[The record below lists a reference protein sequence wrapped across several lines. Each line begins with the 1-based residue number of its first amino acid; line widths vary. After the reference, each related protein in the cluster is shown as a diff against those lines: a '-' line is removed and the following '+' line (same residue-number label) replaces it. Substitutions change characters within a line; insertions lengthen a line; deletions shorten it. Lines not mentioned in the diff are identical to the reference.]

1 MVGNVAQRATTGVL
15 FVALIGSLTTLP
27 PLATDVALPGL
38 PMIARALGTSD
49 GVMQW
54 SLSAFILAFGFGQL
68 VFGPLSDRYGRR
80 PLLFVGL
87 GVFTVVGVACT
98 FATNGPLLVALRFV
112 QGFGACAGTVCARA
126 IVQDVARGDRPR
138 AAAMQGYLSAIN
150 SLAPIVA
157 PLLGAAILLALS
169 WRWLYGVLPLIG
181 IALLAL
187 VALRLPETSPR
198 TARDVFA
205 AYARVVRLP
214 RTMPLAGVTLGSFGA
229 YFTLIASSPFVLV
242 SQLHLAS
249 GAFAGCFAL
258 VASSLLVGA
267 TLTGRLAHRIGS
279 ERLFACGIAGMTVAG
294 AAVYVVDAWA
304 PSAAGFTATMM
315 FFAFCFGIVVPSAF
329 AAALH
334 DAGASAG
341 LAAGILGAAQMAGG
355 AVESAIAPA
364 IHGAPSTGAGL
375 VVGVSTL
382 GTTLAY
388 LRSRRVARSSE
399 FDELDER

>member
-1 MVGNVAQRATTGVL
+1 MVGDVARRATTGVL

-38 PMIARALGTSD
+38 PTIARALGTSD

-87 GVFTVVGVACT
+87 GVFTAVGVACT
-98 FATNGPLLVALRFV
+98 FATNGPSLVALRFV
-112 QGFGACAGTVCARA
+112 QGFG
-126 IVQDVARGDRPR
+126 PP

-169 WRWLYGVLPLIG
+169 WRWLYGVLPVIG

-198 TARDVFA
+198 TARDVLA
-205 AYARVVRLP
+205 AYARVIRLP
-214 RTMPLAGVTLGSFGA
+214 RTMPLAGVTFGSFGA

-242 SQLHLAS
+242 AQLHLAS

-267 TLTGRLAHRIGS
+267 TVTGRLAHRIGS
-279 ERLFACGIAGMTVAG
+279 ERLFACGIAGMTLAG
-294 AAVYVVDAWA
+294 AAVYAVDAWA
-304 PSAAGFTATMM
+304 PSAVGFTATMM
-315 FFAFCFGIVVPSAF
+315 LFAFCFGIVVPSAF

-341 LAAGILGAAQMAGG
+341 LAAGILGASQMVGG
-355 AVESAIAPA
+355 AVESAVAPA
-364 IHGAPSTGAGL
+364 IHGVPSFGAGL
-375 VVGVSTL
+375 VVGISTL
-382 GTTLAY
+382 GTALAY
-388 LRSRRVARSSE
+388 LRSRRAARGGEIGS
-399 FDELDER
+399 LGER